1 MSARETVRP
10 RWMILRL
17 LGPEELAAFLARE
30 LDDGVP
36 TDWNEWLREKV
47 PLPHK

>member
-17 LGPEELAAFLARE
+17 LGPEELAAWLARE

-36 TDWNEWLREKV
+36 VDWGEWLREV
-47 PLPHK
+47 IAWND

>member
-1 MSARETVRP
+1 MAARETVRP

-17 LGPEELAAFLARE
+17 LGPEELAEFLSRE

-36 TDWNEWLREKV
+36 TDWNEWMREWV
-47 PLPHK
+47 QLPHE